1 MRAQPLLISAA
12 IGIVMLNQPVSAQQA
27 TSVPVVPTS
36 APAVVPGATSTSS
49 SSTTSGAQF
58 DTVLIPK
65 DTIVVVR
72 TIQDLNSYSAKT
84 GAKLRYEVLQDVIVN
99 GHVIAKAGDTAQG
112 AVQEG
117 QAGDAAGLFGLGY
130 KAANLRV
137 SVDEV
142 YNFCGDTIHVDF
154 DRSEYRRRQGAFGSN
169 KDVQIVKGQKY
180 AAYTDRV
187 QRLCGEATTEA
198 ELPVPSDALKSATK
212 E

>member
-198 ELPVPSDALKSATK
+198 ELPFPSDALRSATK